1 MVTHYIKDYHFD
13 ARPLWKLSLRL
24 RKELSLTKVRVIW
37 MGGRSFPAVDRRCGI
52 FAENLERAFEEGSI
66 TSYEDDRLYD
76 TDLIVQGLRTSDNAT
91 VYVAVEGAG
100 VISAMDIDL
109 ARESADILT
118 KLYDAPAISAVY
130 GFTIAVEQR
139 ERAQPDPDA
148 GLKEVHIFIEADTEL
163 SRRFHRFAMLAE
175 ATPSYTIP
183 KER

>member
-1 MVTHYIKDYHFD
+1 MG
-13 ARPLWKLSLRL
+13 WRL
-24 RKELSLTKVRVIW
+24 GKELGLTKAHVIW

-52 FAENLERAFEEGSI
+52 FAENLERAFEEGLI

-76 TDLIVQGLRTSDNAT
+76 TDMIVQGLRTSDNTT

-130 GFTIAVEQR
+130 GTSLWTIAVQNR
-139 ERAQPDPDA
+139 ESGRGPTLTPDYARGSRIHRGGYGTFAPLPPICYACGRDA
-148 GLKEVHIFIEADTEL
+148 FLHHSQGAIDYDFL
-163 SRRFHRFAMLAE
+163 S
-175 ATPSYTIP
+175 
-183 KER
+183 